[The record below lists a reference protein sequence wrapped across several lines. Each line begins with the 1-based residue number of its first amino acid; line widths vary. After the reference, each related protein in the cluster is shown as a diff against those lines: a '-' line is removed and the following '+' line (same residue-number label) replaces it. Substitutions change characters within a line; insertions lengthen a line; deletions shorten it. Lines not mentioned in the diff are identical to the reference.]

1 MPDPMSSISAPQIIP
16 IYDLIDRV
24 ASGELRIPRFQRPY
38 VWSPEDM
45 IELFDSIFN
54 GYPIGSLLIWETS
67 LQDASSLEKLGPI
80 NLPTEARSTTSYVV
94 DGHQRLATLVGVLSL
109 PADFPSETMSEWRW
123 WIGYDLENEEFVHF
137 KRRSGES
144 NSAIVP
150 LRRVIQTVDFA
161 RLTRD
166 LATNLPDDKLDTYL
180 ERADRLNRKL
190 RDYQVP
196 ATVMKSASLDDAV
209 NIFARVNQRGRDMTA
224 DQMVSALSFRDKT
237 EGAFNLSDS
246 IDGILQD
253 LSTVGFG
260 ETERK
265 TVLQSVLFAAGL
277 NFTKPAYEKI
287 VNRDSHESLRPAAE
301 GAHKALLSSARFL
314 HDEVGLKSDRLLPYA
329 SQLSMLSFYMLSLD
343 PNSQIAGTQDADQL
357 KKWFWTTSFN
367 GWYAGANTTD
377 LRKAAGRMKSLAEG
391 SLDGRGF
398 DAFFAD
404 RPLRPLPKAFDRR
417 SARIRASLAVQLLE
431 QHPIDPRNGEA
442 LDGFAILRDP
452 ETRDIPY
459 FFYGLPSPWGS
470 RPANRVILPRDCGRR
485 VRDLFLDAVP
495 NNELLASH
503 FITKT
508 ALEALSSGDEYSF
521 LSLREDEIM
530 RVENDF
536 LNRVG
541 IGSIPPENGEQRR
554 NHSDDIVNDVSS

>member
-16 IYDLIDRV
+16 IYELIDRV

-67 LQDASSLEKLGPI
+67 LQDVSSLENLGPI
-80 NLPTEARSTTSYVV
+80 NLPTEVRPTTSYVV

-109 PADFPSETMSEWRW
+109 PANYPSETMSEWRW

-137 KRRSGES
+137 KRRSGET
-144 NSAIVP
+144 NPAIVP

-166 LATNLPDDKLDTYL
+166 LATNLPEDKLDTYL

-246 IDGILQD
+246 IDATLQD
-253 LSTVGFG
+253 LSTFGFG

-277 NFTKPAYEKI
+277 NFTRPAYAKL

-301 GAHKALLSSARFL
+301 EAHEALLSSARFL
-314 HDEVGLKSDRLLPYA
+314 HDEIGLKSDRLLPYA

-343 PNSQIAGTQDADQL
+343 PSSQIVTPQNADQL

-377 LRKAAGRMKSLAEG
+377 LRKAAERMKYLAEG
-391 SLDGRGF
+391 SLDSIEFGS
-398 DAFFAD
+398 FFAD

-431 QHPIDPRNGEA
+431 RHPIDPRNGEA
-442 LDGFAILRDP
+442 LNGFDVLRDP

-459 FFYGLPSPWGS
+459 FFYGLPSPLGS
-470 RPANRVILPRDCGRR
+470 RPANRVILPRDCGRS
-485 VRDLFLDAVP
+485 VREIFLDAVS
-495 NNELLASH
+495 NEELLASH
-503 FITKT
+503 FITET
-508 ALEALSSGDEYSF
+508 ALAALNSDDADTF
-521 LSLREDEIM
+521 LRLREDEIK

-536 LNRVG
+536 LNR
-541 IGSIPPENGEQRR
+541 ISIDSVPAENGEQRP
-554 NHSDDIVNDVSS
+554 NHSDDVVNDVSS

>member
-67 LQDASSLEKLGPI
+67 LQDVSSLESLGPI
-80 NLPTEARSTTSYVV
+80 ELPTDVRTTTSYVV

-109 PADFPSETMSEWRW
+109 PVDYPSETMSEWRW

-137 KRRSGES
+137 KRRPAGSS
-144 NSAIVP
+144 SSVVP

-166 LATNLPDDKLDTYL
+166 LATNLPEDKLDTYL

-224 DQMVSALSFRDKT
+224 DQMVSALSFRDRS
-237 EGAFNLSDS
+237 EGAFNLADS
-246 IDGILQD
+246 IDTTLQE
-253 LSTVGFG
+253 LSAFGFG
-260 ETERK
+260 GTERK

-277 NFTKPAYEKI
+277 NFTRPAYEKL
-287 VNRDSHESLRPAAE
+287 VNRNSHQSLRPAADN
-301 GAHKALLSSARFL
+301 ARAALVSSARFL
-314 HDEVGLKSDRLLPYA
+314 NEKIGLKSDRLLPYA
-329 SQLSMLSFYMLSLD
+329 SQFSMLSFFMLSLD
-343 PNSQIAGTQDADQL
+343 SNSGSAAAENAGQL
-357 KKWFWTTSFN
+357 IKWFWTTSFN
-367 GWYAGANTTD
+367 GWFAGANTTD
-377 LRKAAGRMKSLAEG
+377 LRKAAERMKFLAEG
-391 SLDGRGF
+391 SIDNDSF
-398 DAFFAD
+398 TEFFAD
-404 RPLRPLPKAFDRR
+404 RPIRSLPKAFDRR
-417 SARIRASLAVQLLE
+417 SARIRASLAVQLLS
-431 QHPIDPRNGEA
+431 QHPIDPRSGET
-442 LDGFAILRDP
+442 LDGFEILRDP

-459 FFYGLPSPWGS
+459 FFYGVPSPLGS
-470 RPANRVILPRDCGRR
+470 HPANRVILPSDCGRN
-485 VRDLFLDAVP
+485 VRDLFL
-495 NNELLASH
+495 NEASNEALLKSHFVSEKALAALASDD
-503 FITKT
+503 
-508 ALEALSSGDEYSF
+508 ANNF
-521 LSLREDEIM
+521 LSAREEEIKAIERTFLESVGLRALLSGNEGK
-530 RVENDF
+530 V
-536 LNRVG
+536 
-541 IGSIPPENGEQRR
+541 Q
-554 NHSDDIVNDVSS
+554 SDSDGAVNDVMS

>member
-1 MPDPMSSISAPQIIP
+1 MPDLMSSISAPQIIP
-16 IYDLIDRV
+16 IYELIDRV

-67 LQDASSLEKLGPI
+67 LQDVSSLEKLGPI
-80 NLPTEARSTTSYVV
+80 NLPTEVRSTTSYVV

-137 KRRSGES
+137 KRRSEGS
-144 NSAIVP
+144 NPTIVP

-224 DQMVSALSFRDKT
+224 DQMVSALSFRDET

-246 IDGILQD
+246 IDAILQD
-253 LSTVGFG
+253 LSTFGFG

-277 NFTKPAYEKI
+277 DFTKPTYEKL
-287 VNRDSHESLRPAAE
+287 VSRDSHETLRPAVE
-301 GAHKALLSSARFL
+301 GAHKALISSARFL
-314 HDEVGLKSDRLLPYA
+314 HDEIGLKSDRLLPYA
-329 SQLSMLSFYMLSLD
+329 SQLSMLSFYTLSLD
-343 PNSQIAGTQDADQL
+343 PNSQIAATQSADQL

-377 LRKAAGRMKSLAEG
+377 LRKAAERMKFLAVG
-391 SLDGRGF
+391 SLDCEQF

-431 QHPIDPRNGEA
+431 RHPVDPRNGET
-442 LDGFAILRDP
+442 LNGFDILRDP

-459 FFYGLPSPWGS
+459 FFYGLASPLGS
-470 RPANRVILPRDCGRR
+470 RPANRIILPRDCGRS
-485 VRDLFLDAVP
+485 VRDLFLDAAS
-495 NNELLASH
+495 NEELLASH
-503 FITKT
+503 FITET
-508 ALEALSSGDEYSF
+508 ALMALISDDAIEF
-521 LSLREDEIM
+521 INLREDEIT

-541 IGSIPPENGEQRR
+541 IGSISANNGNQIW
-554 NHSDDIVNDVSS
+554 NHSDEIVNDISS